1 MQVSKKQLPKSQIQF
16 DVSLE
21 PAEFEKHR
29 TAAIAVLAK
38 DMRMEGFRIGHVPTS
53 VAEKQLGQGTI
64 LAQVARLAIGE
75 TYADILEEQQ
85 VDVIGE
91 PEVHVLK
98 LAPGN
103 PLEFQIKVAVLPYIE
118 LPEYKEIAKAAEKR
132 KVEVREKEV
141 QDALEWLKESR
152 KTPAQS
158 SNGIAAGPPPES
170 SEAGLGGKDIALDD
184 NFAKSVGNFENIAAL
199 KESIAEG
206 LRHEKELREKE
217 RFRQEILEKIAERAR
232 LDVPDVLVERE
243 KQVLL
248 QNVKQGVAQTMG
260 IPFQQYLTQ
269 SGKTEAELLDSFEQ
283 EAVKR
288 VKRFLVL
295 RQVAKKEGITPSEEE
310 IEEHANAIIRHYKD
324 AGKAEKDIDPVRLK
338 EYAEG
343 VIRHEKTLQFLE
355 SLAA

>member
-1 MQVSKKQLPKSQIQF
+1 MKVAKKQLPKSQVQL

-29 TAAIAVLAK
+29 TAATAVLAK
-38 DMRMEGFRIGHVPTS
+38 DMRMEGFRPGHVPIA
-53 VAEKQLGQGTI
+53 VAEKQLGQGAI
-64 LAQVARLAIGE
+64 LAKAARLAIGE
-75 TYADILEEQQ
+75 AYAGILEEQQ
-85 VDVIGE
+85 VDAIGE

-118 LPEYKEIAKAAEKR
+118 LPEYKEIAKATEKR

-152 KTPAQS
+152 KT
-158 SNGIAAGPPPES
+158 
-170 SEAGLGGKDIALDD
+170 KDGVTLELDD
-184 NFAKSVGNFENIAAL
+184 DFAKTVGNFTDVASL

-217 RFRQEILEKIAERAR
+217 RFRQEILEKIAEQAR
-232 LDVPDVLVERE
+232 LDIPDMLVERE

-269 SGKTEAELLDSFEQ
+269 TGKTETELLDSFEQ
-283 EAVKR
+283 EAAKR

-295 RQVAKKEGITPSEEE
+295 REVAKKEGITPGEEE

-355 SLAA
+355 SLAV